1 MPAALAGAMA
11 AAKAAIPG
19 ARTAAAH
26 AREGQATTA
35 RSKKWIGAASR
46 RSAQAAL
53 EASSR
58 QVEASGGPVCPLTPI
73 GGRTGGRCN
82 NREAFSPLRYWALN
96 FTAEPLAAPRRTASA
111 CSTDVGPSSCSSR
124 VDGQR
129 RCWMAGR
136 VMTWTEAGAGG
147 RRERRSGACGGRRR
161 QRRLRLQGRWRRY
174 DLAGLRAS
182 RVVARVAEEEWSARA
197 ETLRG
202 GAAGGAFALR
212 RRRRWGEAPPML
224 TGGGHVGVGWYA
236 GGAWPGWPWAA
247 AHPELPHYYPL
258 RALPLL
264 ASYSYYLLSPLP
276 ASLVD
281 TWPTPT

>member
-1 MPAALAGAMA
+1 MSALSALRRGGNSGYSRLSDTHVATVVSSTRRVGTGMSAALAGALA
-11 AAKAAIPG
+11 TAKAANPG
-19 ARTAAAH
+19 AKTAAAH

-147 RRERRSGACGGRRR
+147 RRERRSGAGPSVDVSFTASCAAPTGRVP
-161 QRRLRLQGRWRRY
+161 
-174 DLAGLRAS
+174 GLR
-182 RVVARVAEEEWSARA
+182 
-197 ETLRG
+197 
-202 GAAGGAFALR
+202 GAFIIAS
-212 RRRRWGEAPPML
+212 
-224 TGGGHVGVGWYA
+224 TVH
-236 GGAWPGWPWAA
+236 
-247 AHPELPHYYPL
+247 
-258 RALPLL
+258 RALVVVMVLGTQHSGVLL
-264 ASYSYYLLSPLP
+264 DCSKSSRQCSLSYLL
-276 ASLVD
+276 
-281 TWPTPT
+281 TYF